1 MSLSPEQ
8 SQQLTDLR
16 RKMLSNVAAGKSSFD
31 GINETELGDA
41 LSFLRSN
48 RVSAATANAKKAK
61 VAKATKATKA
71 TKVAVQVDTKA
82 FTDIDLD

>member
-16 RKMLSNVAAGKSSFD
+16 RKMLSNVAAGKPSFE
-31 GINETELGDA
+31 GINETELGEA

-48 RVSAATANAKKAK
+48 RTAAATANAKKAK
-61 VAKATKATKA
+61 VAKAKTAKPT
-71 TKVAVQVDTKA
+71 VVVDTKA